1 MMKNA
6 KLNNNHLEK
15 LFELYEDESLTDTQF
30 KILCIKFIEEARV
43 PNESVLYKLKNYNT
57 TRGQALV
64 SVNNFI
70 LKGTGDGVI

>member
-1 MMKNA
+1 MKNA

-30 KILCIKFIEEARV
+30 KIQCVKFIEEARV
-43 PNESVLYKLKNYNT
+43 PNESRIRELKKFST
-57 TRGQALV
+57 TRGQALI

-70 LKGTGDGVI
+70 LKGSGDGVI

>member
-1 MMKNA
+1 MKNA
-6 KLNNNHLEK
+6 KLNNHHLEK

-30 KILCIKFIEEARV
+30 KIQCIKFIEEARV
-43 PNESVLYKLKNYNT
+43 PNESVLHKLKKYNT
-57 TRGQALV
+57 TRGQALI